1 MSGPRLILSPMKRI
15 PLLALALLAG
25 CDKQPYPPTQRGLEI
40 LAPNAFPTAPAEAPA
55 EAPAADAA
63 PADAAAAAPASTPA
77 APVAPATPAP
87 ATPAPAPATAPT
99 SAESGQLPGPAHLP
113 DVSQYLPVTEK
124 IHALVLEKA
133 GNPPDAISM
142 KVYTE
147 TVPAA
152 KGANIDLVPV
162 PGGEVTLGSPAGEA
176 GRQENEGP
184 PVKVTVDPF
193 WIGKYEIT
201 WDVYRAFMENG
212 KARNKDGT
220 LNRDSI
226 IMTPEPPEAKD
237 GETLVDTVSQP
248 TPPYVPMHFEMGEGY
263 GAGWPAIA
271 MTHHAA
277 SKFCE
282 WLSAQT
288 GHYYRLPTEAEWEFA
303 CRAGS
308 TTAYSF
314 GDDPAQLGDYA
325 WFEANAEFTYQK
337 VGKKKPNAWG
347 IHDMHGNVSEW
358 CLDAYLPDAYAKWE
372 NGAKNPWH
380 PAVNRYPHVTR
391 GGHYFQGGPETLRSA
406 ARVPSDPA
414 WKAIDPQNPKSI
426 WYLTSCQFI
435 GFRVVRPLAV
445 PDVKEMH
452 RMWNTGP
459 GPTE

>member
-1 MSGPRLILSPMKRI
+1 MKRI

-40 LAPNAFPTAPAEAPA
+40 LAPNAFPNAPAD
-55 EAPAADAA
+55 APAADAA
-63 PADAAAAAPASTPA
+63 PADAS
-77 APVAPATPAP
+77 
-87 ATPAPAPATAPT
+87 APAPATTPAAPAPAAPT
-99 SAESGQLPGPAHLP
+99 PATGTAPATSGQLPSPAHLP
-113 DVSQYLPVTEK
+113 DVAQYLPVTEK
-124 IHALVLEKA
+124 IHALVLAK
-133 GNPPDAISM
+133 GDNPPDAVSM

-152 KGANIDLVPV
+152 KGATIDLVPV
-162 PGGEVTLGSPAGEA
+162 PGGEVTLGSPTTEA
-176 GRQENEGP
+176 GRLENEGP

-193 WIGKYEIT
+193 WIGKYEMT

-226 IMTPEPPEAKD
+226 ILTPEPPEAKD
-237 GETLVDTVSQP
+237 GETLVDIVSQP
-248 TPPYVPMHFEMGEGY
+248 TPPYQPMHFEMGEGY

-308 TTAYSF
+308 TTAFSF
-314 GDDPAQLGDYA
+314 GDDPAQLGDYG
-325 WFEANAEFTYQK
+325 WFEGNAEFTYQK
-337 VGKKKPNAWG
+337 VGRKKPNPWG
-347 IHDMHGNVSEW
+347 LHDMHGNVSEW

-391 GGHYFQGGPETLRSA
+391 GGHYFVGGPETLRSA
-406 ARVPSDPA
+406 ARVPSEPA

-445 PDVKEMH
+445 PDVTEMH

-459 GPTE
+459 GPSE

>member
-1 MSGPRLILSPMKRI
+1 
-15 PLLALALLAG
+15 
-25 CDKQPYPPTQRGLEI
+25 
-40 LAPNAFPTAPAEAPA
+40 
-55 EAPAADAA
+55 
-63 PADAAAAAPASTPA
+63 
-77 APVAPATPAP
+77 
-87 ATPAPAPATAPT
+87 
-99 SAESGQLPGPAHLP
+99 
-113 DVSQYLPVTEK
+113 
-124 IHALVLEKA
+124 
-133 GNPPDAISM
+133 
-142 KVYTE
+142 
-147 TVPAA
+147 
-152 KGANIDLVPV
+152 
-162 PGGEVTLGSPAGEA
+162 
-176 GRQENEGP
+176 
-184 PVKVTVDPF
+184 
-193 WIGKYEIT
+193 
-201 WDVYRAFMENG
+201 
-212 KARNKDGT
+212 
-220 LNRDSI
+220 
-226 IMTPEPPEAKD
+226 
-237 GETLVDTVSQP
+237 
-248 TPPYVPMHFEMGEGY
+248 MHFEMGEGY
-263 GAGWPAIA
+263 SAGWPAIA

-288 GHYYRLPTEAEWEFA
+288 GHYYRLPTEAEWEYA

-314 GDDPAQLGDYA
+314 GDDPAQLGDYG
-325 WFEANAEFTYQK
+325 WFEGNADFTYQQ

-372 NGAKNPWH
+372 NGASNPWH
-380 PAVNRYPHVTR
+380 PAVDRYPHVTR

-406 ARVPSDPA
+406 ARVPSETA